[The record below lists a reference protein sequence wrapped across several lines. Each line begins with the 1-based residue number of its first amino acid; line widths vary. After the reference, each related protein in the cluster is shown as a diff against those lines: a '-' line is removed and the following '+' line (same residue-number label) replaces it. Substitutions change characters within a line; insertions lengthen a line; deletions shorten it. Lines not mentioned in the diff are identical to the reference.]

1 MNEFSEKDRLAL
13 TVYKDSMNK
22 LLKRKIKRQRKYWKI
37 KRKNKNREIKF
48 FWKKKSWS
56 RFKKT

>member
-22 LLKRKIKRQRKYWKI
+22 FVEK
-37 KRKNKNREIKF
+37 KNKEYKESIEKLR
-48 FWKKKSWS
+48 KK
-56 RFKKT
+56 

>member
-22 LLKRKIKRQRKYWKI
+22 FVEKKNKEYKESIEKLRKKIKTEKLSFLKEEKLKKI
-37 KRKNKNREIKF
+37 
-48 FWKKKSWS
+48 
-56 RFKKT
+56 

>member
-22 LLKRKIKRQRKYWKI
+22 FVEKKNKEYKESIEKLRKKIKTEKLSFLKEEKLKQI
-37 KRKNKNREIKF
+37 
-48 FWKKKSWS
+48 
-56 RFKKT
+56 